1 MGNSTIL
8 DTLLATPNSELIVAE
23 YHKKI
28 QEEKSKLAEF
38 MNLIHENMKAEFI
51 NGEIV
56 MHSPVMGRHWNAS
69 TNISGFLIPFV
80 RLHNLGKVGI
90 EKVMIDC
97 SRNKYEPDIV
107 FFSTDQAAR
116 FEDNQLLF
124 PPPDFI
130 IEILSDSTRQNDYHV
145 KFQDYAAHGVSEYW
159 IVDPEIQTIEQFILK
174 VDHFELFHRFKHNDH
189 ITSQVI
195 AGFEL
200 NIGMIWG

>member
-1 MGNSTIL
+1 MGSSTIL

-56 MHSPVMGRHWNAS
+56 MHSPVMKRHWVVSNKI
-69 TNISGFLIPFV
+69 TTRISLFV
-80 RLHNLGKVGI
+80 DQHHLGIVGS

-107 FFSTDQAAR
+107 FFSTEKAAR

-174 VDHFELFHRFKHNDH
+174 GDHFELLHRFKHNDH

-195 AGFEL
+195 KGFEL
-200 NIGMIWG
+200 NIGAIWG

>member
-1 MGNSTIL
+1 MGSSTIL

-28 QEEKSKLAEF
+28 QEEKSKLVEF

-56 MHSPVMGRHWNAS
+56 MHSPVMKRHWVVSNKL
-69 TNISGFLIPFV
+69 TTRISLFV
-80 RLHNLGKVGI
+80 DEHELGIVGS

-107 FFSTDQAAR
+107 FFSAEKAAH
-116 FEDNQLLF
+116 FQDNQLLF

-130 IEILSDSTRQNDYHV
+130 IEILSDSTRQNDNHV
-145 KFQDYAAHGVSEYW
+145 KFQDYAAHGVLEYW
-159 IVDPEIQTIEQFILK
+159 IVDPEIQTIEQFTLQG
-174 VDHFELFHRFKHNDH
+174 DHFELLHRFKHNDK
-189 ITSQVI
+189 ITAQVI
-195 AGFEL
+195 PGFEL
-200 NIGMIWG
+200 SIGTIWG